1 MDNKN
6 NVQVDPFINWAHT
19 FGRIFSLIIV
29 VYMFAMP
36 TIYCAINNCF
46 PSFKEVLTGALPLVS
61 LFWPI
66 AFSEAIS
73 YPPILGSSSYLSFI
87 TGNVMNLKLPCAINA
102 QKLTNATPNTPE
114 GDAVALLANSI
125 SSITTMAIIVLGM
138 FLMIP
143 LQPVLQSPAVQT
155 ATKYMLPAM
164 FGCLMLGFI
173 MTNKEG
179 TWIKNKL
186 LIPLPAAIIS
196 LILYFTWSRASMYQG
211 VIVIL
216 SIVLCIAVARVLWSK
231 GIVKVV
237 KGPNG
242 DPVE

>member
-1 MDNKN
+1 
-6 NVQVDPFINWAHT
+6 
-19 FGRIFSLIIV
+19 
-29 VYMFAMP
+29 
-36 TIYCAINNCF
+36 
-46 PSFKEVLTGALPLVS
+46 
-61 LFWPI
+61 
-66 AFSEAIS
+66 
-73 YPPILGSSSYLSFI
+73 
-87 TGNVMNLKLPCAINA
+87 
-102 QKLTNATPNTPE
+102 
-114 GDAVALLANSI
+114 
-125 SSITTMAIIVLGM
+125 
-138 FLMIP
+138 
-143 LQPVLQSPAVQT
+143 
-155 ATKYMLPAM
+155 
-164 FGCLMLGFI
+164 MLGFV

-216 SIVLCIAVARVLWSK
+216 SIVLCIAVARVLWKK